1 MMKPNGLITKV
12 LTLLSLVCMSS
23 VALADVETKLKELG
37 IELYPYAAP
46 TNNYVPVVVSGNFAF
61 TSGHGPKKA
70 DGSYVL
76 GKVGKDLTVE
86 QGAQAA
92 RLSGIAL
99 LSSLKHE
106 LGDLNRVKRIVKVL
120 GMVNATEDFTGHS
133 KVING
138 FSDLMVE
145 VFGEN
150 GRHARSAVG
159 MQSLPIGFATEIEMV
174 VELYQE

>member
-1 MMKPNGLITKV
+1 MNKLNRSWARVAIFVTFAS
-12 LTLLSLVCMSS
+12 LSSTAM
-23 VALADVETKLKELG
+23 ADVEAKLKKMG
-37 IELYPYAAP
+37 IELYPYSAP
-46 TNNYVPVVVSGNFAF
+46 TNNYVPVVVSGNLAF

-76 GKVGKDLTVE
+76 GKVGQDLTVE

-174 VELYQE
+174 VELRDQ